1 MRKTIYF
8 LAYLAAFIIG
18 VLLLIFNYQS
28 VDDDSTILKY
38 TIIAIGIIFV
48 VPAVFVLL
56 SLLKPKR
63 DEKGEIVRKAWYV
76 PVITVITLIWG
87 ILILCM
93 PKGFLGNL
101 DITLGVTLIIAGLVQ
116 VSWLARMRR
125 DAGASMWRQIVPVLM
140 VGGGVA
146 VLILVGAMADPIQRH
161 SLGCIV
167 SGILLII
174 YAVNGIASL
183 KNRLPVMKES
193 EKSVDK
199 AINSHEG
206 ETTAEGKSADV
217 KKTAEEKTSEE
228 KKTEHE
234 TSELKNN

>member
-18 VLLLIFNYQS
+18 VLLLIFNYQT

-38 TIIAIGIIFV
+38 TICAIGIIFV

-56 SLLKPKR
+56 SLLRPKR

-87 ILILCM
+87 IIIICM

-101 DITLGVTLIIAGLVQ
+101 NITLGVTLIIAGLVQ
-116 VSWLARMRR
+116 VAWLARMRR
-125 DAGASMWRQIVPVLM
+125 DAGASMWRQLVPVLM
-140 VGGGVA
+140 VAGGVA
-146 VLILVGAMADPIQRH
+146 VLILIGAMTDPLQRH

-183 KNRLPVMKES
+183 KNRLPVVKDAGKES
-193 EKSVDK
+193 EKS
-199 AINSHEG
+199 G
-206 ETTAEGKSADV
+206 E
-217 KKTAEEKTSEE
+217 KKEEEAAGEEKSGPEEKSEE
-228 KKTEHE
+228 EERSAEKKSEPE
-234 TSELKNN
+234 AEELKNN